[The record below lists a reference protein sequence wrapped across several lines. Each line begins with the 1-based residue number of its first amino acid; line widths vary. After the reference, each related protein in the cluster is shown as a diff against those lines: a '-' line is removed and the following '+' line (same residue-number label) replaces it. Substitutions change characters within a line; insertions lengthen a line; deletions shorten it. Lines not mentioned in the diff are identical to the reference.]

1 MLRRALIGTFA
12 LALAAG
18 TAGIALGQPAMPP
31 PSTDPASAPAG
42 TYVLDPN
49 HASVIAR
56 IKHMGLS
63 NFAIRFDTVEGSFT
77 FDPKNPAAS
86 QVKATVNAASFD
98 IGNQKFQDI
107 TLNEHF
113 IKQRDV
119 LGNTKNPN
127 VTFVSTSIKHGAG
140 NKGTM
145 TGDLTLNGI
154 TKPVTFDVTFNGTSA
169 GMGPGAGQ
177 RMGFTAMTT
186 IKRSDFDI
194 FTKPPLA
201 MPSPLPLSEE
211 VSLHIE
217 AEFAKKS

>member
-12 LALAAG
+12 LAMAAG
-18 TAGIALGQPAMPP
+18 TAGIVLGQPAMPP
-31 PSTDPASAPAG
+31 PSTDPSAAPAG
-42 TYVLDPN
+42 TYVLDPY

-56 IKHMGLS
+56 VKHMGLS
-63 NFAIRFDTVEGSFT
+63 NFAIRFDGVEGSFT
-77 FDPKNPAAS
+77 YDPKNPTAS

-98 IGNQKFQDI
+98 IGNQKFQDM
-107 TLNEHF
+107 TLNDHF

-119 LGNTKNPN
+119 LGNSKNPN

-154 TKPVTFDVTFNGTSA
+154 TKPVTFDVTFNGTA
-169 GMGPGAGQ
+169 PGMGGGGQ
-177 RMGFTAMTT
+177 RMGFTAMTVLH
-186 IKRSDFDI
+186 RSDFDI